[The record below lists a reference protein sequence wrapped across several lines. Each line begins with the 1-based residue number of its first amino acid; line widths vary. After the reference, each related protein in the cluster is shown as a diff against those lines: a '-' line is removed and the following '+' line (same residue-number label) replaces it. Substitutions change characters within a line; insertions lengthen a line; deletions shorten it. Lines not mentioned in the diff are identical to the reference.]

1 MILLYFFTGGEMAKK
16 KAQRGG
22 KRKGAGR
29 KIENPEGRT
38 ILVAVTVPGELV
50 ERLDELAGKRGWKR
64 SKAVTEAIRGLL
76 EAS

>member
-1 MILLYFFTGGEMAKK
+1 MIETTDATAAKS
-16 KAQRGG
+16 RHGG

-38 ILVAVTVPGELV
+38 TLIAVTVPGELV
-50 ERLDELAGKRGWKR
+50 ERLDALAAEREWTR

-76 EAS
+76 DANKA